1 MDSTTIRNAG
11 GCRRALWRPVAISG
25 IVGRQRLSVRQ
36 LFDYVV
42 GYFREDFHLGYY
54 ATIGLFLLAAFTL
67 NFSVDFKLAILN
79 PTIRS
84 PVGILYFCLFYGG
97 AYYFAAFA
105 WAYFHGD
112 GRLLRSRSFWAISA
126 FVIGAMALDNYSVNL
141 PRMLV
146 AALEIPGPVQYWAE
160 KCAWNLD
167 RAITIAIPVVVFRR
181 LVDRQPGAFY
191 GLDPGGFDWRP
202 YATML
207 LIMVPLIAWA
217 SFQPSFLATYP
228 SYRPGSAEAFLSL
241 SHRTTFGAYEVTYA
255 VRYVSIELFFRGL
268 LVIGLEKHL
277 GRAALM
283 PMVTLYAFWHFG
295 KPIPEAIGSIFAGY
309 VLGVFALRTRS
320 IIGGIIVHVGVAV
333 AMDLAAYLQTY

>member
-1 MDSTTIRNAG
+1 
-11 GCRRALWRPVAISG
+11 VK
-25 IVGRQRLSVRQ
+25 Q
-36 LFDYVV
+36 LIDYVV

-54 ATIGLFLLAAFTL
+54 ATIGLFLLVAFTL
-67 NFSVDFKLAILN
+67 NFAVDFKLAILN
-79 PTIRS
+79 PTIQR
-84 PVGILYFCLFYGG
+84 PVGVLYFCLFYGC

-126 FVIGAMALDNYSVNL
+126 FIIGSMVLDNYSANL

-146 AALEIPGPVQYWAE
+146 TALEIPEPVQYWVE
-160 KCAWNLD
+160 KCVWNLD
-167 RAITIAIPVVVFRR
+167 RTIAIAIPVVVFRR

-191 GLDPGGFDWRP
+191 GLTREGFDWRP

-217 SFQPSFLATYP
+217 SFRPSFLDTYP
-228 SYRPGSAEAFLSL
+228 NYRAGSAEAFLSV
-241 SHRTTFGAYEVTYA
+241 SHLTTFGVFETTYA
-255 VRYVSIELFFRGL
+255 LRFVSIELFFRGL

-277 GRAALM
+277 GRAVLM

-295 KPIPEAIGSIFAGY
+295 KPIPEAIGSIFAAY

-320 IIGGIIVHVGVAV
+320 IFGGIIVHVGVAL
-333 AMDLAAYLQTY
+333 AMDLAAYLQIFVFAR

>member
-1 MDSTTIRNAG
+1 MDSTAARDAA
-11 GCRRALWRPVAISG
+11 GCRGALWRPVAISG
-25 IVGRQRLSVRQ
+25 IVGRQRPSVKQ

-54 ATIGLFLLAAFTL
+54 TTIGLFLLAAFSL
-67 NFSVDFKLAILN
+67 NFSAHFKRAILN
-79 PTIRS
+79 PTLHS
-84 PVGILYFCLFYGG
+84 PVGIVYFCLFYGC

-105 WAYFHGD
+105 WAYFHRD

-126 FVIGAMALDNYSVNL
+126 FVIGSMALDNYSVNL
-141 PRMLV
+141 PGRLV
-146 AALEIPGPVQYWAE
+146 SALGTPAPVQYWAE
-160 KCAWNLD
+160 RCLWNLD
-167 RAITIAIPVVVFRR
+167 RMVTIAVPVVVFRR
-181 LVDRQPGAFY
+181 FVDRRPGAFY
-191 GLDPGGFDWRP
+191 GLTLAGFDWRP

-207 LIMVPLIAWA
+207 LVMVPLIAWA
-217 SFQPSFLATYP
+217 SFQPSFLGVYP

-241 SHRTTFGAYEVTYA
+241 SQRATFGTYETTYA
-255 VRYVSIELFFRGL
+255 LRYVSIELFFRGL
-268 LVIGLEKHL
+268 LVIGLEKHM
-277 GRAALM
+277 GRAVLM

-320 IIGGIIVHVGVAV
+320 IVGGIIVHVGVAV